1 MDPPEVLAKFL
12 RPTNTTQMTRSGSFT
27 SRRTP
32 FGGGPQRLDPLK
44 SARYAI
50 PVAAG
55 ALTPILDKEGHRYHG
70 ASFRPTIGVRE
81 LFLLAPS
88 PGGGHKPTTAD
99 STFPSS
105 VRAMGYW
112 GSHNVYTQPGSY
124 RETTSPFKDNSMAF
138 ARKSASKLAPIKAT
152 ELQGTYMTLA
162 ISPM

>member
-44 SARYAI
+44 SARYAM

-70 ASFRPTIGVRE
+70 ARSARRPSDCCRHGGERAAAWASNRAASLRE
-81 LFLLAPS
+81 S
-88 PGGGHKPTTAD
+88 PWCGLNG
-99 STFPSS
+99 
-105 VRAMGYW
+105 
-112 GSHNVYTQPGSY
+112 
-124 RETTSPFKDNSMAF
+124 
-138 ARKSASKLAPIKAT
+138 
-152 ELQGTYMTLA
+152 
-162 ISPM
+162 